1 MHSGAEFSLKAV
13 KWDERRKTK
22 RGEVLEVA
30 SAVLVWGDG
39 GNDKAMQSERAPTEL
54 ERKLMG
60 PAMRIDKRDPNHQT
74 HYTRN
79 IRVVADGLK
88 TEVIYKIRPLLIIEF
103 NGQPTM
109 P

>member
-1 MHSGAEFSLKAV
+1 MHSGAEFSLKVV
-13 KWDERRKTK
+13 KWDERRKQK
-22 RGEVLEVA
+22 RGEVLEVP

-39 GNDKAMQSERAPTEL
+39 GNDARQSERAPTDL

-79 IRVVADGLK
+79 IRVVVDGLQ
-88 TEVIYKIRPLLIIEF
+88 TETIYKIRPLLIIEF